1 MFYAGPLIPEQA
13 ELPTSTFIDQV
24 VRVFHID
31 IRDLGDALD
40 QVLPR
45 SQSYFMGTI
54 SSVFFSEALHP
65 PEDVL
70 HRARQGSKD
79 GKNAHSSAF
88 HKSEQFGQQ
97 LTKLR
102 PIIAQNVQ
110 LSYLARAASQAP
122 CHSVWCVNTPSHPGR
137 ETRNMRFI
145 RRL

>member
-54 SSVFFSEALHP
+54 SSVFFFGGASPAGGRP
-65 PEDVL
+65 ASCT
-70 HRARQGSKD
+70 ARKQGWQKCTFIS
-79 GKNAHSSAF
+79 F
-88 HKSEQFGQQ
+88 
-97 LTKLR
+97 
-102 PIIAQNVQ
+102 
-110 LSYLARAASQAP
+110 SQ
-122 CHSVWCVNTPSHPGR
+122 
-137 ETRNMRFI
+137 I
-145 RRL
+145 